1 VRNAR
6 DAAGGNTGYTRT
18 GWLFAT
24 ASAPRSIVASP
35 IFWASR
41 TSPKARPAR
50 TVRSGFQEQAQSY
63 RNMESA
69 ADLAAAGENNA
80 AKSAGWSA
88 GLKFAAGIATLF

>member
-1 VRNAR
+1 
-6 DAAGGNTGYTRT
+6 
-18 GWLFAT
+18 
-24 ASAPRSIVASP
+24 
-35 IFWASR
+35 
-41 TSPKARPAR
+41 
-50 TVRSGFQEQAQSY
+50 VRSGFQEQAQSY